1 MYCIRKISFVILLG
15 IHWRM
20 FANVRDGKTF
30 LGTVQ
35 HGMVVIGALASI
47 CKRVITV
54 KKRRVAVRATT
65 GAGHGPRLALA
76 LQGFSLGRIPAPTYA
91 IWFTRYVGWGA
102 TG

>member
-1 MYCIRKISFVILLG
+1 
-15 IHWRM
+15 M

-47 CKRVITV
+47 CKREITV

-65 GAGHGPRLALA
+65 GAAQVMARDLLSPFRV
-76 LQGFSLGRIPAPTYA
+76 SP
-91 IWFTRYVGWGA
+91 
-102 TG
+102 